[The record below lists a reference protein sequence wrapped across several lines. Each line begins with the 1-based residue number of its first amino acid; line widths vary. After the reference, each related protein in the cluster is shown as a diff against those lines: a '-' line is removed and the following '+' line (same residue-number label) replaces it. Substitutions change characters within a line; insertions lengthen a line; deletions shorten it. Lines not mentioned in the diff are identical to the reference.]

1 MKIGFIG
8 LGLMGSRMVENLSSA
23 GYEINLYNRTKEKL
37 KAFNRPGFK
46 IKDTPQAVGATSDIL
61 ITMLSTPEAVQQ
73 VALGENGF
81 LPALGKGSVWI
92 DCSTVNPSFS
102 KEMAEITIALGSNF
116 LDAPVAGSVGPAA
129 SGELVFMIGGKKSIV
144 KYCDPLFKIMGKKA
158 VHVGENGMGSA
169 LKMVNNLIM
178 GLSMYAFTEG
188 LLLGEGL
195 GLKRE
200 AIFSFLEG
208 SPVVA
213 PMAMMKKNKIEKND
227 FSPEFPLQWLHKDLQ
242 LASISAYEKGVALPG
257 TNAIKE
263 IFSLAKQSGLGEK
276 DFTAIISF
284 LNTLNPNHHEV

>member
-8 LGLMGSRMVENLSSA
+8 LGLMGSRMVENLSAA

-37 KAFNRPGFK
+37 KAFQRPGFN
-46 IKDTPQAVGATSDIL
+46 IKESPHAVGLASDVL

-73 VALGENGF
+73 LALGENGF
-81 LPALGKGSVWI
+81 IPALDKGSVWI

-102 KEMAEITIALGSNF
+102 KEMAEITVALGSNF
-116 LDAPVAGSVGPAA
+116 LDAPVAGSIGPAA

-144 KYCDPLFKIMGKKA
+144 KYCDPLFKIMGKKHI
-158 VHVGENGMGSA
+158 HVGEHGMGSA

-178 GLSMYAFTEG
+178 GLSMYALTEG
-188 LLLGEGL
+188 ILLGEGY

-200 AIFSFLEG
+200 TIFSFLEG
-208 SPVVA
+208 SPAVA
-213 PMAMMKKNKIEKND
+213 PMAMMKKDKIVNGD

-263 IFSLAKQSGLGEK
+263 IFALAKQSGLGEK

-284 LNTLNPNHHEV
+284 LSNLNSNQNEF